1 MHTFM
6 FSTHIRVFIH
16 LSAVANRGQKR
27 VSGPLDLKLWVV
39 VSCECWE
46 PNSGPLPQQYAVL
59 TSQRL
64 SNLSSPTPNFSP
76 CAPCGVWSCNLGLQA
91 CKASG
96 YFVTKHLP
104 SLGVQLLD
112 TAI

>member
-6 FSTHIRVFIH
+6 FSTYIRVFIH

-27 VSGPLDLKLWVV
+27 VSGPLDLKLCIV

-46 PNSGPLPQQYAVL
+46 PNSGPLLEQYAVL

-64 SNLSSPTPNFSP
+64 SHLSSPTPSFFP
-76 CAPCGVWSCNLGLQA
+76 CTPCGVWSCNLGLQA
-91 CKASG
+91 CRG
-96 YFVTKHLP
+96 GRYFVTRHLP
-104 SLGVQLLD
+104 SLGVQLSD